1 MWKNPQSFFSEGVRV
16 MPGTVKGQ
24 NNIAVMTSGGDA
36 PGMNPAVRAVVR
48 TALHMN
54 ARVFAVR
61 EGFRGLSEGHID
73 EAGWD
78 YVSGIIDKGGT
89 KIGTTRYPRFEEEQ
103 GKLDAALH
111 LIQKDICRLVV
122 IGGDGSL
129 TGAAIFW
136 EQWPDLIGK
145 LAEQGK
151 ISIEHK
157 QKYSRLAVA
166 GLAGSIDN
174 DMYNTDF
181 TIGSD
186 TALHRISEAVDAISS
201 TAASHQRIF
210 VVKVM
215 GRHCGYLALMSALMT
230 GADWFL
236 IPEKPSTAKEW
247 KSEMVEQLKK
257 GIRYKRAT
265 IVIMAEGASDA
276 DGKPIGSNEVKEA
289 LEQGLKKEGEDKA
302 DVRVTILGHVQRG
315 GAPSA
320 FDRILSARQGHRAV
334 TELLS
339 DHAFD
344 NPMLIVARGNRLQ
357 TLPLIDNIS
366 RNRSISEAVQNR
378 QYETA
383 MQSRG
388 NIFIDSYRVERIL
401 MKPAG
406 EVPAIPQDALRFAVL
421 HAGAPA
427 PGMNTAVRATVR
439 LAADAGCQIIGVERG
454 IEGLIN
460 GYFKPLDWT
469 AVNGWASLGGA
480 ELGTSRKTP
489 SGREFSRINDQ
500 LVKNN
505 IHGILMIG
513 GWAGYEAANGMVDK
527 REIFDSFDIP
537 IVCIP
542 ATISGNLPGTE
553 VCIGADTAL
562 NNIVD
567 AVDKIK
573 QSAVAAHRCFVVEV
587 SGRYCGY
594 LALMS
599 GLATG
604 AERVYMNE
612 QKLSLQDLLEDLHWL
627 NHEFK
632 DCGRRVALLI
642 RSQQAFRSYDTSFMT
657 VLFNEESKGYFD
669 ARQAILGHLQHGGN
683 PSPLDRILAT
693 RLASY
698 AVDVLKREGRSRI
711 AGKRDLPCI
720 MTGMQDGEIM
730 TTTISEFPAH
740 IEKKYL
746 RAKNPWW
753 LDLEPLSSRLARE
766 PRS

>member
-1 MWKNPQSFFSEGVRV
+1 
-16 MPGTVKGQ
+16 MPDTVKKK

-54 ARVFAVR
+54 ARAFAVR
-61 EGFRGLSEGHID
+61 EGYRGLAEGHID
-73 EAGWD
+73 EAEWD

-89 KIGTTRYPRFEEEQ
+89 RIGTTRYPRFEEEQ
-103 GKLDAALH
+103 GKLDAALN
-111 LIQKDICRLVV
+111 LIQRGIDRLVV
-122 IGGDGSL
+122 VGGDGSL
-129 TGAAIFW
+129 TGATIFW
-136 EQWPDLIGK
+136 DQWPYLVKK

-151 ISIEHK
+151 ISARQSK
-157 QKYSRLAVA
+157 RFTRLALV
-166 GLAGSIDN
+166 GMVGSIDN
-174 DMYNTDF
+174 DMCNTDF

-236 IPEKPSTAKEW
+236 IPEKPSTAKDW
-247 KSEMVEQLKK
+247 KQEMVEQLKK
-257 GIRYKRAT
+257 GIVSKRAT

-276 DGKPIGSNEVKEA
+276 DGNPIGSNEVKEA
-289 LEQGLKKEGEDKA
+289 LEQGLKKEGEEKA

-315 GAPSA
+315 GAPGA

-334 TELLS
+334 QEVLS
-339 DHAFD
+339 DHAFEK
-344 NPMLIVARGNRLQ
+344 PLLIVARGNRLQ
-357 TLPLIDNIS
+357 TVPMIENIS
-366 RNRSISEAVQNR
+366 QNRSITDAIDRRQFNR
-378 QYETA
+378 A
-383 MQSRG
+383 MELRG
-388 NIFIDSYRVERIL
+388 NIFRDGYREQRIL
-401 MKPAG
+401 MKPAS
-406 EVPAIPQDALRFAVL
+406 EVSPPSKEAMRFAVL

-427 PGMNTAVRATVR
+427 PGMNTAVRAAVR
-439 LAADAGCQIIGVERG
+439 LAADAGCQMIGVDRG
-454 IEGLIN
+454 FDGLIN
-460 GYFKPLDWT
+460 GQFISLDWSS
-469 AVNGWASLGGA
+469 VNGWASRGGA
-480 ELGTSRKTP
+480 ELGTSRKAP
-489 SGREFSRINDQ
+489 GGREFSRINDQ

-513 GWAGYEAANGMVDK
+513 GWAGYEGAYGMVEK

-542 ATISGNLPGTE
+542 ATISGNLPASE

-587 SGRYCGY
+587 SGRYCGH

-604 AERVYMNE
+604 AERVYMHE
-612 QKLSLQDLLEDLHWL
+612 QKLSLEHLLEDLRWL
-627 NHEFK
+627 SHEFK

-642 RSQQAFRSYDTSFMT
+642 RSQEAYRSYDTSFMT
-657 VLFNEESKGYFD
+657 ALFNEESKGYFD

-683 PSPLDRILAT
+683 PSPFDRILAT
-693 RLASY
+693 RLASH
-698 AVDVLKREGRSRI
+698 AVDFLLREGRNRLN
-711 AGKRDLPCI
+711 GKRDLPCI
-720 MTGMQDGEIM
+720 MTGMQDGEIV
-730 TTTISEFPAH
+730 SKYVRSFFNRV
-740 IEKKYL
+740 EKKYL
-746 RAKNPWW
+746 RAKDPWW
-753 LDLEPLSSRLARE
+753 LALQPLASRLARE
-766 PRS
+766 PR